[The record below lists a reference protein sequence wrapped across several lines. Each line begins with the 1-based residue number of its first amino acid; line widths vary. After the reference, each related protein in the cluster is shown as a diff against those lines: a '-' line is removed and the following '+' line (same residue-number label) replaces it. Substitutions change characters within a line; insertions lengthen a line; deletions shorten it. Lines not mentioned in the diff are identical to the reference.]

1 MGPALGSGRSSEV
14 GGRSFLDQLRTLPP
28 IEGETEVLI
37 PGDPEQ
43 QAYDRQIRSGIELH
57 PNVAGALESLASD
70 LGVHLPT
77 FQGE

>member
-1 MGPALGSGRSSEV
+1 M
-14 GGRSFLDQLRTLPP
+14 
-28 IEGETEVLI
+28 LI